1 MKAYEASFDVHAEQR
16 ALQDLTI
23 GQLQQRYLELV
34 GEVSQSRNRP
44 YLVKRILWFEQ
55 ASRHGGLSDDAKALA
70 ATLARDVDVRT
81 TIPPHALAAPER
93 PRPPGGDP
101 RLPAPGRAIVR
112 RYKGSFPKRPLHGPS
127 ARRTARE
134 HAFHGER
141 KPRGSHLTARTAAAN
156 LHLAVDDDRL
166 RRKSS
171 AWRSYPHADPARGRP
186 RGAARVQRPQA
197 AAPAGAV
204 LPLR

>member
-1 MKAYEASFDVHAEQR
+1 LRSDLAQSGTIEALHALIPRAIRASLRSGRNGPAKEIAMKAYEASFDVHAEQR

-112 RYKGSFPKRPLHGPS
+112 RYKGRAVRVVVQPDGFEYEGTRYSSLS
-127 ARRTARE
+127 AVARE
-134 HAFHGER
+134 VTGTHINGFRFFGL
-141 KPRGSHLTARTAAAN
+141 G
-156 LHLAVDDDRL
+156 
-166 RRKSS
+166 
-171 AWRSYPHADPARGRP
+171 
-186 RGAARVQRPQA
+186 GAKA
-197 AAPAGAV
+197 
-204 LPLR
+204 